1 MSFFILQGELCV
13 YLWERIPRWKKKI
26 SNSCARA
33 LSLRKAKKTQI
44 PGNIWSAG
52 KQKFT
57 FLQTSLRSSTNR
69 SFRNLW
75 QALKL
80 INNRIVNGVY
90 PIGCYSLMVHSHD
103 RCVCG
108 GIRDDLSSEWQSI
121 GCGHSHARTKV
132 ADRVGTR
139 LTLGF
144 ACVLRNS
151 GCTLVSGGHR
161 DRDHENITFVGD
173 RMWGCFV
180 QTGSNTAAITAMTVP
195 RITANVRNQV

>member
-1 MSFFILQGELCV
+1 M
-13 YLWERIPRWKKKI
+13 K
-26 SNSCARA
+26 
-33 LSLRKAKKTQI
+33 KKTQI
-44 PGNIWSAG
+44 QA
-52 KQKFT
+52 QKRYPYERQKRHKY
-57 FLQTSLRSSTNR
+57 LEISDLLGNR
-69 SFRNLW
+69 SLHFCRHHCAVAPIGPFAICDDMCIRDDLAVK
-75 QALKL
+75 ALKL

-195 RITANVRNQV
+195 RITANDRNQA